1 MSGEMPPKVPR
12 MEFGPEMLG
21 KILESPIVGALQERA
36 EEFESGVKSALHI
49 LNKKID
55 RIEQK
60 LNLLSGELLN
70 RP

>member
-1 MSGEMPPKVPR
+1 MSEEIAPKPPR

-21 KILESPIVGALQERA
+21 KILESPIVEALQER
-36 EEFESGVKSALHI
+36 EDEFKNGVKSALHV